1 MSATHRC
8 DYCGK
13 TYTLPVEE
21 DIELCKGCG
30 EFRIYNLRENRPS
43 SHYGFVGNK
52 EAPAPPV
59 EDEERVPKKTK
70 KTSKDLK
77 AKRTSPTS
85 YAETVKARYGYQ
97 RRG

>member
-1 MSATHRC
+1 MAPTHRC

-13 TYTLPVEE
+13 TYNLPLGE
-21 DIELCKGCG
+21 DIELCRDCG
-30 EFRIYNLRENRPS
+30 ELRIFNIRENRPS
-43 SHYGFVGNK
+43 SHYGHVGKN
-52 EAPAPPV
+52 EPLPPPV
-59 EDEERVPKKTK
+59 EDEEQAPKKTK